1 VKRHLLVAAAIL
13 VLTGCSTATPSA
25 APTSKPEPSPTSAPQ
40 VEATAAPANDRA
52 LVDYPILPEISAH
65 AKEIYQAGVAQG
77 HNPQVFSKV
86 GNCMTAS
93 PDYLAPFSNTKYD
106 LGEYASLQ
114 PTIAYFQAVT
124 ISEDG
129 GVKLDSFSNPSQAAA
144 SGFTAAGP
152 LDPIWSNPKFCQSGE
167 TPLACEYRVTNPS
180 MALIL
185 FGTNDVQYLEADKF
199 ESYMRSITEQTIKA
213 NVVPV
218 LITFPPL
225 PDRLDKTE
233 QYNRIVARIA
243 AENDIPLVNLWRALS
258 DMPGY
263 GVNPE
268 HFTKL
273 TTPADGCAVCFN
285 DTNLK
290 SGITTENLVMLQSLD
305 ALRQAFTK

>member
-1 VKRHLLVAAAIL
+1 M
-13 VLTGCSTATPSA
+13 
-25 APTSKPEPSPTSAPQ
+25 
-40 VEATAAPANDRA
+40 
-52 LVDYPILPEISAH
+52 PEISAH
-65 AKEIYQAGVAQG
+65 AREIFAAGVAQG
-77 HNPQVFSKV
+77 HNPQVFTKV

-93 PDYLAPFSNTKYD
+93 PDYLAPVTTGKYD
-106 LGEYASLQ
+106 LGQYSALQ
-114 PTIAYFQAVT
+114 PTIDYYQAAV
-124 ISEDG
+124 IREDNG
-129 GVKLDSFSNPSQAAA
+129 AKLDSFSNPSLAAA
-144 SGFTAAGP
+144 SGFTAASP
-152 LDPIWSNPKFCQSGE
+152 LDPIWSNPKFCKSGE
-167 TPLACEYRVTNPS
+167 TPLDCEYRVTNPS

-213 NVVPV
+213 SVLPV

-233 QYNRIVARIA
+233 QYNLIVARIA
-243 AENDIPLVNLWRALS
+243 TEYDVPLVNLWKALV
-258 DMPGY
+258 DKPGY

-273 TTPADGCAVCFN
+273 TTPDDGCAVCFN

-305 ALRQAFTK
+305 VLRQDFAK